1 MCIQSGVMS
10 KMALKM
16 CKRLQTVSAYRRTS
30 IMSRR
35 INDVG
40 PDFTAETDAEASLFF
55 TSGSARDAQFI
66 HQHSSNNP
74 KNPRISSRMDVSR
87 LGGDHLAE
95 CDDKETRREK

>member
-1 MCIQSGVMS
+1 MGIQSGVNERD
-10 KMALKM
+10 ALKM

-40 PDFTAETDAEASLFF
+40 PDFTAETDAEASPFF
-55 TSGSARDAQFI
+55 TS
-66 HQHSSNNP
+66 SSNNP